1 MQAIKLRK
9 ELKIT
14 NFPRIQLLG
23 TGKEGY
29 LLCISAIL
37 VNALLLRQIELIAK
51 ENKLSLIFEQGY
63 WMLVGQS
70 N

>member
-1 MQAIKLRK
+1 M
-9 ELKIT
+9 
-14 NFPRIQLLG
+14 QLLG
-23 TGKEGY
+23 GGKEGY

-37 VNALLLRQIELIAK
+37 VNALLLRQIELVAK

-63 WMLVGQS
+63 WMLIGQS

>member
-1 MQAIKLRK
+1 MQAMKLRK
-9 ELKIT
+9 ELQIT
-14 NFPRIQLLG
+14 NFPQIHLLG

-37 VNALLLRQIELIAK
+37 VDASLLRQIELVAK
-51 ENKLSLIFEQGY
+51 EKKLSLIFEHGY
-63 WMLVGQS
+63 WMVIGQD

>member
-1 MQAIKLRK
+1 MQAVNLRK
-9 ELKIT
+9 ELQIT
-14 NFPRIQLLG
+14 NYPQIQLLG
-23 TGKEGY
+23 TCKEGY

-37 VNALLLRQIELIAK
+37 VNALLLRQIELVAK

-63 WMLVGQS
+63 WMLIGKS